1 MNTRTV
7 TTKEQLKQA
16 KVDNVKEIIVV
27 GKLAKDLK
35 AAKRITTLGTTAL
48 GILTAAIGVGVVA
61 APFTAGTSLGI
72 SALAAAPVAATTG
85 VSIPAIILASS
96 VGIGFII
103 AIFKDYDEIEFD
115 ASKPSISLRKK

>member
-7 TTKEQLKQA
+7 TTKKQLKQA
-16 KVDNVKEIIVV
+16 KVDNVQEIIVV

-35 AAKRITTLGTTAL
+35 AAKKITTLGTTAL
-48 GILTAAIGVGVVA
+48 GILTAAIGAGFVA
-61 APFTAGTSLGI
+61 APFTAGTSFGI
-72 SALAAAPVAATTG
+72 SALAAAPIAATTG

-96 VGIGFII
+96 LGIGFIM

-115 ASKPSISLRKK
+115 VSGPSIRLKRK